1 MVTADI
7 PHTTLQN
14 IVISNA
20 CFMTDDQV
28 IFVPGIGHIGQYY
41 SYMDTFWGKG
51 VAYFLRDTY
60 LRELESLLGHG
71 ATRKKTEDLVER
83 INLLNKRITEFEA
96 NRDLFLAEETE
107 RNAGLFKG

>member
-1 MVTADI
+1 MVTVDI
-7 PHTTLQN
+7 PDMTLQN

-20 CFMTDDQV
+20 CLIMDDPV
-28 IFVPGIGHIGQYY
+28 IFIPGIGHIGQYY
-41 SYMDTFWGKG
+41 SYLDTFWGKG

-60 LRELESLLGHG
+60 LRELESLLEYG
-71 ATRKKTEDLVER
+71 ATRKLTEDLVER

-96 NRDLFLAEETE
+96 NRGLFLTEETE